1 LPDPKRKQN
10 FNKGETSTGRRGA
23 PMDSEYQEA
32 REKILFA
39 TLPNVA
45 FDGWVERTLKMGAES
60 AGYEPEMALR
70 VFPGGAREAIRF
82 WSERDDQW
90 MLAQMG
96 KEDLAAMPFREHLAK
111 AIRLRIDVNAPHR
124 EAVRRTMSFLAM
136 PQNYAAAT
144 RNTFD
149 TVSAIWYAVGDTST
163 DLNFYTKRLT
173 LAPIYVATVLYWIDD
188 TSEDSAET
196 WAFLDR
202 RLEDSRIIPR
212 LQARLGETLG
222 ALTSPF
228 SSRSRWSR
236 RRTSRRRSV

>member
-1 LPDPKRKQN
+1 MN
-10 FNKGETSTGRRGA
+10 N
-23 PMDSEYQEA
+23 EYQEA
-32 REKILFA
+32 REKILRA

-60 AGYEPEMALR
+60 AGYPADMALR

-82 WSERDDQW
+82 WSDRDDRW
-90 MLAQMG
+90 MLTEMA

-111 AIRLRIDVNAPHR
+111 AIRLRIEVNAPYR
-124 EAVRRTMSFLAM
+124 EAVRRTMSFLAL
-136 PQNYAAAT
+136 PQNYATAT
-144 RNTFD
+144 RNTFE

-163 DLNFYTKRLT
+163 DFNFYTKRLT

-188 TSEDSAET
+188 TSEGSTET

-202 RLEDSRIIPR
+202 RLEGTIFIPR
-212 LQARLGETLG
+212 LQARIGEALGS
-222 ALTSPF
+222 LTSPF

-236 RRTSRRRSV
+236 RRVSRRHPV

>member
-1 LPDPKRKQN
+1 
-10 FNKGETSTGRRGA
+10 
-23 PMDSEYQEA
+23 MDNDYQEA

-60 AGYEPEMALR
+60 AGYPPDMALR
-70 VFPGGAREAIRF
+70 VFPDSARDAIRF
-82 WSERDDQW
+82 WLNYDDRR
-90 MLAQMG
+90 MLDQMA
-96 KEDLAAMPFREHLAK
+96 KTDLAAMPIRHQLAK
-111 AIRLRIDVNAPHR
+111 AIRLRIDVNAPYR
-124 EAVRRTMSFLAM
+124 EAVRRTMSFMAL
-136 PQNYAAAT
+136 PQNYAIAT
-144 RNTFD
+144 RSTFD

-188 TSEDSAET
+188 TSEGSAET

-202 RLEDSRIIPR
+202 RIEDSTIIPR
-212 LQARLGETLG
+212 IQSRVGETLG

-228 SSRSRWSR
+228 SLGSRRSR
-236 RRTSRRRSV
+236 RRTPRRRSI

>member
-1 LPDPKRKQN
+1 
-10 FNKGETSTGRRGA
+10 
-23 PMDSEYQEA
+23 MDSEYQEA

-60 AGYEPEMALR
+60 AGYAPDMAAR
-70 VFPGGAREAIRF
+70 VFPDGARDAIRF
-82 WSERDDQW
+82 WSDRDDRW
-90 MLAQMG
+90 MLGEMG
-96 KEDLAAMPFREHLAK
+96 KAERTALPFREKIIEAV
-111 AIRLRIDVNAPHR
+111 RLRIDVNAPYR

-136 PQNYAAAT
+136 PQNAGLAA

-149 TVSAIWYAVGDTST
+149 AVSAIWYAVGDTST

-188 TSEDSAET
+188 SSEDSAAT
-196 WAFLDR
+196 WSFLDR
-202 RLEDSRIIPR
+202 RIDDAMVIPR
-212 LQARLGETLG
+212 LRARFGDALS

-228 SSRSRWSR
+228 SMRPRWSR
-236 RRTSRRRSV
+236 PTSRRRSASRPL